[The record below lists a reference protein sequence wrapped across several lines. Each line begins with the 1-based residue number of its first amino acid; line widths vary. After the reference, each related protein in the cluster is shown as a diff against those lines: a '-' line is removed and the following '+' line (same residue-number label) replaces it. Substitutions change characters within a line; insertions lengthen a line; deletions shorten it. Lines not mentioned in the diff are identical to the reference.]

1 MQTDFK
7 ICVVAHNEQ
16 DRIIESLVHIAN
28 AIHYSQHTYQVHIV
42 ANGCRDYTVPLCQ
55 EFCRQNAANFTLHEL
70 ELGDKANAWNYF
82 TYTVN
87 VENQLAIYID
97 GDCFISINALED
109 MLKTYDQNNQVNSIS
124 GYPATMGR
132 GSLNWRKNLIEHGET
147 PGNFY
152 ALTPQFIKRIKNI
165 NFKLPIGLI
174 GDDSVL
180 SWIVNVILAFVLI
193 KFIVYPGLGLIVGTN
208 YPIVAVISGS
218 MEHDGSFDNWW
229 ESPAACQQ
237 ELCTQEKFYNLY
249 GISKSEFE
257 EFKFN
262 HGFNKGDIIFLRNV
276 KDSEIGDVLV
286 FMSPYKPEPIIH
298 RIIKISVEDN
308 GKIYLTKGDHNL
320 ATGKYDENIQEKQ
333 MLGKGWFRVP
343 SLGWIK
349 IGFVNLLGLFGIHI
363 S

>member
-1 MQTDFK
+1 MAKSKSTAKVTKKRRKKVVIRPATKLKPELQPGLGVQPKSATKLGPK
-7 ICVVAHNEQ
+7 IQ
-16 DRIIESLVHIAN
+16 
-28 AIHYSQHTYQVHIV
+28 
-42 ANGCRDYTVPLCQ
+42 Q
-55 EFCRQNAANFTLHEL
+55 ELK
-70 ELGDKANAWNYF
+70 DKSKP
-82 TYTVN
+82 
-87 VENQLAIYID
+87 ENQPEPGIPPRPKKKYNLKQVLKKTWW
-97 GDCFISINALED
+97 FIWE
-109 MLKTYDQNNQVNSIS
+109 
-124 GYPATMGR
+124 
-132 GSLNWRKNLIEHGET
+132 
-147 PGNFY
+147 
-152 ALTPQFIKRIKNI
+152 
-165 NFKLPIGLI
+165 
-174 GDDSVL
+174 DDSVL

-333 MLGKGWFRVP
+333 
-343 SLGWIK
+343 I
-349 IGFVNLLGLFGIHI
+349 
-363 S
+363 